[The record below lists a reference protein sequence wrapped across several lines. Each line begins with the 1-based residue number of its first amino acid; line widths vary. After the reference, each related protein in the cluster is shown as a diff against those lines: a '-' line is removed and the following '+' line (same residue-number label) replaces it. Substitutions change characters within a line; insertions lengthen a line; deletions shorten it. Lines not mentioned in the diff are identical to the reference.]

1 MLICAIEVLN
11 ITIIIIIINIIIN
24 TVLQI
29 IIINITNPMT
39 LLEGYYFK
47 LLLRRSKI
55 LTYIPLVT
63 ESSATPHPVAP
74 PPITN
79 TSNSGVFFKALICT
93 DLDGRGMFGL
103 SSVAFPA
110 AFTDKNGF

>member
-1 MLICAIEVLN
+1 
-11 ITIIIIIINIIIN
+11 
-24 TVLQI
+24 
-29 IIINITNPMT
+29 MT
-39 LLEGYYFK
+39 LLEGNFK
-47 LLLRRSKI
+47 LVLLGRSKI

-79 TSNSGVFFKALICT
+79 TSNSVVFFKALICT

-103 SSVAFPA
+103 SSATFPA